1 MFELFGLLF
10 GCTLVVG
17 SVGVF
22 VAQCGSKSRRAK
34 KQSVKSAKSAKKSAK
49 RAGKKAGQSAKQ
61 AGIAAKEGV
70 KEKAQSSKSKR
81 SSHRSSRRSARRSSR
96 LGAEPSIGQKIANK
110 AQDAKEVVKEKLEVS
125 FIVSVLPIGMFVA
138 EQEGVQ
144 IVQVVKV
151 GQVIEV
157 VEIEEVA
164 EIATKEDGR
173 GCGQEAFVQQQLCVE
188 PRELHFEPGGGIQK
202 VNVLNSSAQRQAVKV
217 KCSDTQTYRVS
228 PVYAFI
234 EPGNSYE
241 FDVQRQNGAKKLKL
255 DQLVFLVAQTDAKET
270 NPKSVFKSLSTDKAA
285 ALVLPLKV

>member
-110 AQDAKEVVKEKLEVS
+110 AQDAKEVVKEKLEPS
-125 FIVSVLPIGMFVA
+125 KKASKSSKLSKSAKSSKSSKSKKSQKSQPKKMA
-138 EQEGVQ
+138 ED
-144 IVQVVKV
+144 VVKKV
-151 GQVIEV
+151 MPQKHDPMDAGERWFNKNFASNRVNCTSNRR
-157 VEIEEVA
+157 A
-164 EIATKEDGR
+164 ESK
-173 GCGQEAFVQQQLCVE
+173 
-188 PRELHFEPGGGIQK
+188 K

-217 KCSDTQTYRVS
+217 KCSDNETYRVS

-241 FDVQRQNGAKKLKL
+241 FDVKRQNGVKKLKL

-270 NPKSVFKSLSTDKAA
+270 NPKWVFKFLGTDDKAA